1 MFFCYIDVK
10 NKQLYFLQVLYKW
23 EGKLYMR
30 LAPLSLNTIS
40 YKSNNSVNTANS
52 AQQPNESVQPRT
64 ITEEKSKKINYKKVA
79 LALAGVALV
88 GVGLY
93 KGKSILNG
101 LKKATSQAE
110 HSKPDIKPDIHNAET
125 ENLERTA
132 ETLKETLSQG
142 KENVSEVVNAEVVY
156 IPPKKSTNTSR
167 RNKSNDIVVIDE
179 SGNILER
186 RPNINTENKSQ
197 KTNPFDFQQKRRDSK
212 EGVFDRTVDT
222 IDDVTDAIILDDILF
237 HGGSGLKGAMESVTE
252 NIKPNVIPE
261 ESGFFSGFGENL
273 SNWGESISDSLHN
286 LGEGFGDTFTNF
298 TEGLGDTL
306 GDALGNIGDNLG
318 DIVDGIV

>member
-1 MFFCYIDVK
+1 
-10 NKQLYFLQVLYKW
+10 
-23 EGKLYMR
+23 MR

-52 AQQPNESVQPRT
+52 VQQPNESVQPRT

-110 HSKPDIKPDIHNAET
+110 HSKPDIKPDIHNVET

-156 IPPKKSTNTSR
+156 IPPK
-167 RNKSNDIVVIDE
+167 
-179 SGNILER
+179 
-186 RPNINTENKSQ
+186 
-197 KTNPFDFQQKRRDSK
+197 
-212 EGVFDRTVDT
+212 
-222 IDDVTDAIILDDILF
+222 
-237 HGGSGLKGAMESVTE
+237 
-252 NIKPNVIPE
+252 
-261 ESGFFSGFGENL
+261 
-273 SNWGESISDSLHN
+273 
-286 LGEGFGDTFTNF
+286 
-298 TEGLGDTL
+298 
-306 GDALGNIGDNLG
+306 
-318 DIVDGIV
+318 